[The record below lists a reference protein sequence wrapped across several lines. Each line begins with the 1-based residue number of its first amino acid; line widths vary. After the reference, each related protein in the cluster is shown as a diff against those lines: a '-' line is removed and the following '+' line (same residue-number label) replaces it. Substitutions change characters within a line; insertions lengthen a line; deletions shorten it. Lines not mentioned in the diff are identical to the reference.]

1 MKIATHC
8 ILMVTVILIGCATE
22 PTPAQ
27 KQETSD
33 WQQTFDEQLQLNGHR
48 NWILV
53 VDKAFP
59 QQPGMK
65 IINTNQKL
73 LPVLEKVLAKI
84 KSSTHVKPIIYN
96 DAELQYITDSLAPG
110 ASQYKA
116 DLQKVLA
123 NFTTNPLLHDSVFV
137 KMDAAARLFTIT
149 VLKTEEVIP
158 YSSVF
163 LQLDCAYWGADQE
176 RKLREIMKAN
186 QSK

>member
-1 MKIATHC
+1 MKKLIHW
-8 ILMVTVILIGCATE
+8 ILVAMVLLIGCNTAST
-22 PTPAQ
+22 PTA
-27 KQETSD
+27 KQEAND
-33 WQQTFDEQLQLNGHR
+33 WQESFDEQLQLNGHR

-73 LPVLEKVLAKI
+73 LPVLETVLAKI
-84 KSSTHVKPIIYN
+84 KSSTHVKPIIFN

-110 ASQYKA
+110 ANQYKA

-123 NFTTNPLLHDSVFV
+123 NYNTNPLLHDSVFV

-163 LQLDCAYWGADQE
+163 LQLDCGYWGAEQE
-176 RKLREIMKAN
+176 KKLREIMKAS